1 MLTEYQQRLREKYL
15 SAPLTGPPEPWQATG
30 ATGSYVSVGGLQG
43 VGFGV
48 HPETGDDLLMVVS
61 TDGFGLLDAN
71 TGAKIARD
79 RDPDPQVATPDG
91 PDLACPGIGA
101 LTGTRVMIAGLFGG
115 GLHTTTADG
124 WSIDVVA
131 PEWPHQRV
139 ILSAGGGLNAGEP
152 GTSWWHIFDD
162 QQHGELRAAG
172 FSPSGR
178 TLVVATSSDVT
189 LFVRPKAQG
198 AATVHEPTEGATSSA
213 ERRLG
218 ART

>member
-15 SAPLTGPPEPWQATG
+15 SAPLTGPPEPWRATG
-30 ATGSYVSVGGLQG
+30 VTESSVYVGGLQG

-48 HPETGDDLLMVVS
+48 HPGTGDDLLMIVS
-61 TDGFGLLDAN
+61 TDGLGLLDAT

-91 PDLACPGIGA
+91 PDLACPGIGV

-139 ILSAGGGLNAGEP
+139 ILSAGGGLSAGEP

-189 LFVRPKAQG
+189 LFVRSNAQG
-198 AATVHEPTEGATSSA
+198 PAAVLDGI
-213 ERRLG
+213 
-218 ART
+218 